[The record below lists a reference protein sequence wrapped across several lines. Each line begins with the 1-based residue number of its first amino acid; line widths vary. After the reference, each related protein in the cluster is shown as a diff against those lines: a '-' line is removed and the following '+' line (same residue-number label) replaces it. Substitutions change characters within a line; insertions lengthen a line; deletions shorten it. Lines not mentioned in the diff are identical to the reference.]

1 MPAGPSAKSAAPSRR
16 ELNKA
21 ATRQAITDAAL
32 ALLRSNGP
40 GNFTVE
46 DIADAAGI
54 SRRTFFNYFGS
65 TEAAIAAV
73 TFGFLDKALQQFRL
87 RPAGE
92 PFLESARAALVEL
105 ADPMTVAPMAEL
117 YSLGQAH
124 PQLSRSELEAWDH
137 CTAQIIAAARERF
150 SGGTGVELD
159 ELYLRALAGSVISC
173 GKAAMDV
180 WFARCGGSLTPESL
194 SSLRQLLI
202 DSMSLLG
209 SGFARPD
216 TFQATP
222 PAGQLHRHP
231 FPQIGTDMAL
241 LLYRLGKFSYRHRW
255 LVISLW
261 LAAMLA
267 VGGAAAAFH
276 GTLSNNFQI
285 PGTETQQMADK
296 LKKEL
301 PTSSGG
307 SASVVFEANG
317 AQFSQAGK
325 DAVSAALTELKTLP
339 DVQGTVDPFATQAQ
353 LDKAAA
359 DLAAGKE
366 QSAAGKAH
374 AG

>member
-1 MPAGPSAKSAAPSRR
+1 MPSRR

-105 ADPMTVAPMAEL
+105 ADPMTVAPLAEL
-117 YSLGQAH
+117 YSLGQAN

-137 CTAQIIAAARERF
+137 CTAQIIAAARERS
-150 SGGTGVELD
+150 SGGAGVELD

-180 WFARCGGSLTPESL
+180 WFAAVRRIPHPGIPVQPAPAPDRFHEPAGLRIRPPRRRPFNHPGST
-194 SSLRQLLI
+194 
-202 DSMSLLG
+202 
-209 SGFARPD
+209 RPNS
-216 TFQATP
+216 TATP
-222 PAGQLHRHP
+222 SPDRH
-231 FPQIGTDMAL
+231 
-241 LLYRLGKFSYRHRW
+241 
-255 LVISLW
+255 
-261 LAAMLA
+261 
-267 VGGAAAAFH
+267 
-276 GTLSNNFQI
+276 
-285 PGTETQQMADK
+285 
-296 LKKEL
+296 
-301 PTSSGG
+301 
-307 SASVVFEANG
+307 
-317 AQFSQAGK
+317 
-325 DAVSAALTELKTLP
+325 
-339 DVQGTVDPFATQAQ
+339 
-353 LDKAAA
+353 
-359 DLAAGKE
+359 
-366 QSAAGKAH
+366 
-374 AG
+374 